1 MEGESNLCASGVL
14 PQLSVIPS
22 NVVFVGCG
30 GLTIQSHCTYDLV
43 EFYGFKF
50 IIPILLVPRQKDEF
64 IIDSNVIKCVLQKM
78 KAKKKVLVA
87 HFLSKQQPEV

>member
-1 MEGESNLCASGVL
+1 MLYVGSQIIDGASDLFYAPVT
-14 PQLSVIPS
+14 
-22 NVVFVGCG
+22 VGG
-30 GLTIQSHCTYDLV
+30 TYDLV